1 MISAI
6 GDMPRQQRGVSLVEL
21 LVAMVIGIVIL
32 LAASEVMVSN
42 SRTRGEVERT
52 GRQIENGVFALQLLE
67 DDISNAGFWGES
79 TVSATGGLPPLCPIT
94 GADLDS
100 AMGYPLQA
108 AVAGEVTCAAS
119 IKVGSESIALRR
131 ASTCALGTANCLGIN
146 EKFPYIQVPACV
158 TQADM
163 GIVQRDIGTAGLNG
177 LRIDC
182 AAGNLAPIYRY
193 ISRVYYITDND
204 ELARMDLNIN
214 GAGDLAYISSGPLVE
229 GVEALHFSYGI
240 DSTRDGQ
247 VDAYT
252 DTPTTA
258 QQGDI
263 ASIRLWLVAR
273 NLAPTPGYDDKRTYS
288 LGGVGHDVPEAFV
301 GHKRQVYSTTITLR
315 NVAGAREVQ

>member
-6 GDMPRQQRGVSLVEL
+6 GYTPRQQRGLSLVEL

-42 SRTRGEVERT
+42 SRTRDEVERT
-52 GRQIENGVFALQLLE
+52 GRQIENGVFALQMLE

-79 TVSATGGLPPLCPIT
+79 TVAASGGLPPLCPLNE
-94 GADLDS
+94 ADLQS

-108 AVAGEVTCAAS
+108 AVVGGATCAAS
-119 IKVGSESIALRR
+119 IKADSESIALRR
-131 ASTCALGTANCLGIN
+131 ASTCALGTANCQGVNQNL
-146 EKFPYIQVPACV
+146 PYIQVPACV
-158 TQADM
+158 TQVNM
-163 GIVQRDIGTAGLNG
+163 GVVQLDIGTAGHLG
-177 LRIDC
+177 QRINC
-182 AAGNLAPIYRY
+182 VAGNLAPIYRY

-214 GAGDLAYISSGPLVE
+214 GAGDLGYVASGALVE

-240 DSTRDGQ
+240 DSTRDGR

-252 DTPTTA
+252 DTPTA
-258 QQGDI
+258 ADQPDI
-263 ASIRLWLVAR
+263 ASVRLWLVAR
-273 NLAPTPGYDDKRTYS
+273 NLAPTPGYSDERTYS
-288 LGGVGHDVPEAFV
+288 LGGVEHQVPQAFV